1 MRATR
6 AWQNDEIRITN
17 GERGPNDQMTKDRRI
32 LFRRSGF
39 DHSCVIRRSTF
50 VIFGSLFVLLI
61 AKVWFPVMAEAQS
74 PEMIGSWKIDITFA
88 DGTKR
93 ALRFDAQGEGK
104 GTFLV
109 LDPRLKAW
117 GPGKPSEA
125 KWTRAE
131 ENSVLFSGPA
141 EFLLG
146 NVGRDAGTLTFKGRF
161 EDADSITGDVEF
173 APLVGDRPIRHGTFK
188 ATRDN
193 SAH

>member
-1 MRATR
+1 LRLV
-6 AWQNDEIRITN
+6 E
-17 GERGPNDQMTKDRRI
+17 
-32 LFRRSGF
+32 RSGKF
-39 DHSCVIRRSTF
+39 KAGIGFLDILRRAEKMRMNRDNRRRFAVSPARRLM
-50 VIFGSLFVLLI
+50 LFLI
-61 AKVWFPVMAEAQS
+61 AQIFCIAMAQGQS

-125 KWTRAE
+125 KWTRAQ

-161 EDADSITGDVEF
+161 EDADSITGEVDF
-173 APLVGDRPIRHGTFK
+173 APLVGERPSKHGTFK
-188 ATRDN
+188 ATRGN